1 MSFDFV
7 VPALVGLLPVG
18 SFLAALLY
26 LDSYKLV
33 KLNAVIGI
41 VVCGAVVAG
50 ACYLVNAWAMSVLGI
65 DLIPFSRYV
74 SPIIEEA
81 LKGLVIV
88 GLIRAHR
95 IGFLVDAAIFGFAV
109 GTGFALVENIYFLE
123 LVGDAGIGTWIV
135 RGFGT
140 AIMHGGA
147 TAIFAVMGLA
157 LLEQTPGAGM
167 RMRAL
172 LPGLGV
178 AIVLHSAY
186 NHLLMSPRVATLTT
200 LFAVPLLLH
209 AVFQRSEKAVGE
221 WLGQGFDADTEM
233 LELINSG
240 RLSDSPVGQYLHT
253 MKKKFRGPVVA
264 DLLCYLRLYTEL
276 ALRAKGI
283 LMMRESGF
291 EVPVDEAT
299 RAKFAELSYLETSIG
314 RTGLLAIQPMCH
326 MSHKDL
332 WQLYMLGK

>member
-1 MSFDFV
+1 MSLDLV
-7 VPALVGLLPVG
+7 LPALVGLLPVG

-33 KLNAVIGI
+33 KLNAVVVI
-41 VVCGAVVAG
+41 VACGAVVAG
-50 ACYLVNAWAMSVLGI
+50 VSYLVNAWALDLLGI
-65 DLIPFSRYV
+65 DLTRFSRYV
-74 SPIIEEA
+74 SPINEEL

-109 GTGFALVENIYFLE
+109 GTGFALVENVYFLE
-123 LVGDAGIGTWIV
+123 IVRDAGIGTWIV

-147 TAIFAVMGLA
+147 TAIFAVMGVA
-157 LLEQTPGAGM
+157 LLERTSGAEL
-167 RMRAL
+167 RVRAL

-178 AIVLHSAY
+178 AVVLHSAY
-186 NHLLMSPRVATLTT
+186 NHLLTSPRVATLTT
-200 LFAVPLLLH
+200 LFAVPLLLY
-209 AVFQRSEKAVGE
+209 AVFRRSEKAVGE

-253 MKKKFRGPVVA
+253 MKDKFRGPVVA

>member
-1 MSFDFV
+1 MSADV
-7 VPALVGLLPVG
+7 LLPALVGVLPVL

-33 KLNAVIGI
+33 KLRSVIAV
-41 VVCGAVVAG
+41 VVCGIVAAG
-50 ACYLVNAWAMSVLGI
+50 ASYLINGYALDLLAME
-65 DLIPFSRYV
+65 FTTFTRYV
-74 SPIIEEA
+74 GPVTEEL

-88 GLIRAHR
+88 ALIRSHR

-109 GTGFALVENIYFLE
+109 GTGFAMVENLYYLD
-123 LVGDAGIGTWIV
+123 LVPDAGMGTWIV

-157 LLEQTPGAGM
+157 LLEQGRRENLQAFVPGFV
-167 RMRAL
+167 
-172 LPGLGV
+172 V
-178 AIVLHSAY
+178 AVVLHSAY
-186 NHLLMSPRVATLTT
+186 NHLLFSPRIATLAI
-200 LFAVPLLLH
+200 LVVLPPLLY
-209 AVFQRSEKAVGE
+209 AVFQRSERAVGD
-221 WLGQGFDADTEM
+221 WLGKGFDADTEM

-240 RLSDSPVGQYLHT
+240 RLSESPVGAYLKT
-253 MKKKFRGPVVA
+253 LKGKFKGPVVA
-264 DLLCYLRLYTEL
+264 DLLCYLQLYTEL

-299 RAKFAELSYLETSIG
+299 HAKFAEMRYLESSIG
-314 RTGLLAIQPMCH
+314 KTGLLAIQPMCH

-332 WQLYMLGK
+332 WQLHMLGK

>member
-1 MSFDFV
+1 MPVHFLL
-7 VPALVGLLPVG
+7 PALVGLLPVG
-18 SFLAALLY
+18 CFLAALLY

-33 KLNAVIGI
+33 KLSF
-41 VVCGAVVAG
+41 VVAIVASG
-50 ACYLVNAWAMSVLGI
+50 AAVAGVSYLANDWVLGI
-65 DLIPFSRYV
+65 VEVDLAAYSRYV
-74 SPIIEEA
+74 APIVEEL
-81 LKGLVIV
+81 LKGLVV
-88 GLIRAHR
+88 VLLIRAHR

-109 GTGFALVENIYFLE
+109 GTGFAFVENIYFLE
-123 LVGDAGIGTWIV
+123 LVRDAGIGTWIV

-147 TAIFAVMGLA
+147 TAIFAVLGLA
-157 LLEQTPGAGM
+157 LLERAPVASG
-167 RMRAL
+167 RML
-172 LPGLGV
+172 LPGFGL
-178 AIVLHSAY
+178 AIVLHSAF
-186 NHLLMSPRVATLTT
+186 NHLLTSPRIATLAI
-200 LFAVPLLLH
+200 LFMVPLSLY
-209 AVFQRSEKAVGE
+209 AVFRKSEKAVGE

-233 LELINSG
+233 LDLINSG

-253 MKKKFRGPVVA
+253 MKGKFRGPVVA

-299 RAKFAELSYLETSIG
+299 RAKFTEMRYLESSIG

>member
-1 MSFDFV
+1 MSADTV
-7 VPALVGLLPVG
+7 SRALVGLLPVL

-26 LDSYKLV
+26 LDSYKLL
-33 KLNAVIGI
+33 KLR
-41 VVCGAVVAG
+41 AVVAVVATG
-50 ACYLVNAWAMSVLGI
+50 AFMAGASYLLNGGLLDALAV
-65 DLIPFSRYV
+65 DFTPFTRYV
-74 SPIIEEA
+74 APVTEEL
-81 LKGLVIV
+81 LKALVIV
-88 GLIRAHR
+88 ALVRLHR

-109 GTGFALVENIYFLE
+109 GTGFALVENLYYLHANP
-123 LVGDAGIGTWIV
+123 GAGMGSWIV

-140 AIMHGGA
+140 AIMHGGT
-147 TAIFAVMGLA
+147 TALFAVMTLA
-157 LLEQTPGAGM
+157 RLEESQSASL
-167 RMRAL
+167 AAY
-172 LPGLGV
+172 LPGFALAV
-178 AIVLHSAY
+178 ALHSVF
-186 NHLLMSPRVATLTT
+186 NHFFLSPIISTLGILVVLPPLM
-200 LFAVPLLLH
+200 H
-209 AVFQRSEKAVGE
+209 AVFGRSEKAVGQ

-253 MKKKFRGPVVA
+253 MKDKFHGPVVA

-291 EVPVDEAT
+291 DAPVDEAT
-299 RAKFAELSYLETSIG
+299 RAKFAEMRYLEGSIG
-314 RTGLLAIQPMCH
+314 KTGLLAIHPMLH

>member
-1 MSFDFV
+1 MSSDFV
-7 VPALVGLLPVG
+7 LPALVGLLPVG

-33 KLNAVIGI
+33 KLNAVIAI
-41 VVCGAVVAG
+41 VACGAVVAG
-50 ACYLVNAWAMSVLGI
+50 ASYLVNARALDLLGI
-65 DLIPFSRYV
+65 DLTPFSRYV
-74 SPIIEEA
+74 SPIIEELFKA
-81 LKGLVIV
+81 LVIV
-88 GLIRAHR
+88 ALIRAHR

-123 LVGDAGIGTWIV
+123 VVRDAGIGTWIV

-147 TAIFAVMGLA
+147 TAIFAVMGVA
-157 LLEQTPGAGM
+157 LLERTPGAELHV
-167 RMRAL
+167 RAL

-186 NHLLMSPRVATLTT
+186 NHLLTSPRVATLTT
-200 LFAVPLLLH
+200 LFAVPLLLY

-240 RLSDSPVGQYLHT
+240 RLSDSPVGKYLHT